1 MGLRNSTKSI
11 VNNTTIQLDLRRL
24 LKKIMKYLYK
34 KSSRDDY
41 DDYIKTKKN
50 LDYTS
55 FFTIYLKIKR

>member
-1 MGLRNSTKSI
+1 
-11 VNNTTIQLDLRRL
+11 
-24 LKKIMKYLYK
+24 MKYLYK